1 MDVPNMTTKNYFH
14 RLKYPT
20 FRNRHPKIFVA
31 QCNFCLQFGDEKLF
45 FVAQSNM
52 CLQFGDE
59 KIVFVAQ
66 KYHGNLCLQ
75 FDYI

>member
-1 MDVPNMTTKNYFH
+1 LAAFVLIDLGDEK
-14 RLKYPT
+14 L
-20 FRNRHPKIFVA
+20 IFVA
-31 QCNFCLQFGDEKLF
+31 QSNMCLQFGDEKLF